1 MQFYT
6 FCQTKKT
13 AIMSIKIVQFL
24 HSGQEYKRSE
34 FKEGGEETIK
44 PWNTGDH
51 RRKFL
56 HAKGAYIDA
65 GKIIGNKNNW
75 KDIYFWGEWEP
86 DSIVTKIQTKV
97 KGHCPHYIHEP
108 FVEINYGK
116 LKIPENIP
124 IEDEDDSLKKYSIA
138 KNTDPFVFGDKGFFY
153 SCCKQRSKKGNKTQL
168 QDLEPGSI
176 ILFGSNINHKKKSNL
191 NINQD
196 EESEPYFALDTVFVV
211 GPEKQPFSIYSYSDE
226 LGSFPPEHYCDIMN
240 FEGWKDSLNSTGN
253 GIESTGCSGSN
264 CTSNKSESEGCE
276 KGSHFTCYRGA
287 SIGHTVNGMY
297 SFVPCKLKLE
307 DEKGFER
314 VKLSDQD
321 FPFISNNLSQGV
333 KYTES
338 NRKMNIAIWEKLCNF
353 IETNGFKKAV
363 NLNYKQEITPK
374 SIEAQK

>member
-1 MQFYT
+1 
-6 FCQTKKT
+6 
-13 AIMSIKIVQFL
+13 MSIKIVQFL